1 MAQATTLIAGRK
13 GESNERLRGRNQS
26 RTVHAAARR
35 VLRERNIPEV
45 SVQSGE
51 RASILRSIQT
61 THGGSIFSGKAPL
74 ERRIGLR
81 SAVLF
86 NMLEMIGVGPF
97 ITLPLVIA
105 AAGFRLSVWAW
116 VLGAVIAVADGLV
129 WAELGAA
136 FPRAGGSYAFLR
148 EIFGAKKAGNWL
160 SFLYVWQLS
169 FSAPLSIASGCIG
182 LSSFLAWFW
191 PGLDQTPLAVL
202 PALHYANCAAAGAC
216 VLVTIL
222 LYRNLSQVKRLAWVL
237 FAGVMAA
244 LTGVIASGFAHAA
257 STGGWHIPIAPYTSL
272 AVALGGLAQA
282 TLITTYDYWGY
293 YNITFLGSE
302 VRQPE
307 KTIPRAILL
316 SVLFVSAFYVL
327 MDLAALPSLREA
339 ASMVAFQVAGATV
352 RLQLVAQI
360 AQSAFGVWAG
370 RLIAALI
377 VWTAFASVFSLLLGY
392 SRVPY
397 AAAQDGNYF
406 RFLAAVHPRHGIPH
420 RSLIA
425 LGAVAA
431 AFCFLTLTQVITLLV
446 ITRILLQFFLQHVG
460 VMLLRSKRPEMA
472 RPFRMPLYPL
482 PPLVAMAGFVFM
494 LVNRSHALQ
503 GLAVAAIIAISGT
516 LIYLWRARRMGQWPF
531 LTPLNETAEE

>member
-1 MAQATTLIAGRK
+1 MADSKTI
-13 GESNERLRGRNQS
+13 
-26 RTVHAAARR
+26 
-35 VLRERNIPEV
+35 
-45 SVQSGE
+45 SG
-51 RASILRSIQT
+51 S
-61 THGGSIFSGKAPL
+61 SGAL

-81 SAVLF
+81 AAVAL

-116 VLGAVIAVADGLV
+116 VLGAAIAMADGLV

-148 EIFGAKKAGNWL
+148 EIYGPHGAGNWL

-191 PGLDQTPLAVL
+191 PGLDGTPIAAW
-202 PALHYANCAAAGAC
+202 PALHYANFAAAGAC
-216 VLVTIL
+216 LLVTAL
-222 LYRNLSQVKRLAWVL
+222 LYRNLSQVTRLAWVL

-244 LTGVIASGFAHAA
+244 IAGVIVSGFAHAA
-257 STGGWHIPIAPYTSL
+257 ATGGWQMPVGPAQSV

-293 YNITFLGSE
+293 YNICFLGSE
-302 VRQPE
+302 VKRPE
-307 KTIPRAILL
+307 RTIPRAILL
-316 SVLFVSAFYVL
+316 SVLFVSAFYVA
-327 MDLAALPSLREA
+327 MNLAALPALRDA
-339 ASMVAFQVAGATV
+339 AANAAAGAAV

-360 AQSAFGVWAG
+360 AQSAFGRTAG
-370 RLIAALI
+370 RLMAALI

-397 AAAQDGNYF
+397 AAARDSNYF

-420 RSLIA
+420 RSLVA
-425 LGAVAA
+425 LGVVAA
-431 AFCFLTLTQVITLLV
+431 GFCFFTLTQVITMLV
-446 ITRILLQFFLQHVG
+446 VTRILLQFFLQHVG
-460 VMLLRSKRPEMA
+460 VILLRVQRPELK

-482 PPLVAMAGFVFM
+482 PPLVAMGGFVFM
-494 LVNRSHALQ
+494 LVNRSHALK
-503 GLAVAAIIAISGT
+503 GLAVAAGIGVSGT
-516 LIYLWRARRMGQWPF
+516 LIYAYRARRLGQWPF
-531 LTPLNETAEE
+531 AG